1 MERLTVGRI
10 AKPQGVGGE
19 LKITPLTDDVNR
31 FKSLKSVFV
40 DGKDYSV
47 KNVRISPNG
56 VFLTIDGINDR
67 NSAELLRNKD
77 VEIDRKDAVRLDKD
91 RYFIVDIIS
100 CEVFV
105 GEEKIGS
112 LVDVLQYGSADVYV
126 ISTKKGRAMI
136 PAIKRIL
143 LDVDVQNKK
152 IVLDKQAFEDLAV
165 YEE

>member
-1 MERLTVGRI
+1 MDRLTVGKI

-19 LKITPLTDDVNR
+19 LKILPLTDDVNR
-31 FKSLKSVFV
+31 FKSLKSVFI
-40 DGKDYSV
+40 DGKEYSV
-47 KNVRISPNG
+47 IKARISPNG
-56 VFLTIDGINDR
+56 VFLTLDGINDR
-67 NSAELLRNKD
+67 NVAEQLRNKN
-77 VEIDRKDAVRLDKD
+77 VEVDRKDAVRLEKD

-105 GEEKIGS
+105 GEEKIGK

-126 ISTKKGRAMI
+126 ISTKKGKAMI

-143 LDVDVQNKK
+143 VDVDVENKK
-152 IVLDKQAFEDLAV
+152 IVLDRQAFDDLVV

>member
-1 MERLTVGRI
+1 MDRLTVGKI

-31 FKSLKSVFV
+31 FKSLNSVFI
-40 DGKDYSV
+40 DGKEYSV
-47 KNVRISPNG
+47 VKARISPNG
-56 VFLTIDGINDR
+56 VFLTLDGVSDR
-67 NSAELLRNKD
+67 NTAELLRNKD
-77 VEIDRKDAVRLDKD
+77 LEVDRKDAVRLDKD
-91 RYFIVDIIS
+91 RYFIVDVIS
-100 CEVFV
+100 CDVFV

-126 ISTKKGRAMI
+126 ISTKKGKAMI

-143 LDVDVQNKK
+143 VDVDVNSKK
-152 IVLDKQAFEDLAV
+152 IVLDKQAFDDLVV